1 MSQNEFGVLST
12 VLHIHVPHVG
22 PLKLTIQTQ
31 WK

>member
-1 MSQNEFGVLST
+1 MSQNEFGVLLT
-12 VLHIHVPHVG
+12 VLHIQVSHVG